1 LKIYQRAV
9 RFEEVDAAG
18 IVYFPKIV
26 SYAHEAM
33 EDFFDSI
40 EGGYPGLIMERRL
53 GLPAV
58 KLESE
63 FSAPLR
69 YGDEFRIETS
79 VAELGGRSVVFR
91 FRILRV
97 SNDQL
102 CATLHHTVVMS
113 DLRALKSV
121 DMPADVRTL
130 LEHHRS

>member
-1 LKIYQRAV
+1 MKVYQRAV

-79 VAELGGRSVVFR
+79 VAPSANRTPISR
-91 FRILRV
+91 RR
-97 SNDQL
+97 
-102 CATLHHTVVMS
+102 CATI
-113 DLRALKSV
+113 
-121 DMPADVRTL
+121 
-130 LEHHRS
+130 